1 MKPAPM
7 TQRYTF
13 ELARSPDQLRA
24 YLRLRR
30 DIFCDE
36 QALFWG
42 TDADEHDARAYPI
55 VALAH
60 GTAGAGADGTAG
72 AGAGAAGP
80 VVAAEIVGVVRIYEV
95 EPGLW
100 YGGRLGVA
108 RAHRQQGAVGGGLI
122 RKAVGT
128 AHAWGCR
135 RFLALVQEPNV
146 PLFERL
152 DWRSLERRI
161 YLSRMHHL
169 MEADLASYPP
179 DTEPRPAMPDAL
191 PETLTDELPEALAE
205 AVR

>member
-1 MKPAPM
+1 MQPARM
-7 TQRYTF
+7 TRRYTF
-13 ELARSPDQLRA
+13 ELVRSPDQHRA

-36 QALFWG
+36 QALFRG
-42 TDADEHDARAYPI
+42 TDEDEHDARAYPI

-60 GTAGAGADGTAG
+60 GTVGADSK
-72 AGAGAAGP
+72 AGAAGP
-80 VVAAEIVGVVRIYEV
+80 GAEHLAAPEVVGVVRIYEV

-108 RAHRQQGAVGGGLI
+108 RAHRQQGAVGQGLI

-128 AHAWGCR
+128 AHGWGCR

-179 DTEPRPAMPDAL
+179 DTEPRPSR
-191 PETLTDELPEALAE
+191 PEALLE
-205 AVR
+205 ATAAALSEAGR

>member
-1 MKPAPM
+1 MIEPAPM
-7 TQRYTF
+7 TRRYSF
-13 ELARSPDQLRA
+13 ELVRSLDQHRA

-36 QALFWG
+36 QKLFG
-42 TDADEHDARAYPI
+42 VTDEDEHDARAYPI

-60 GTAGAGADGTAG
+60 GAAGAAAPGAGAPGVEHAM
-72 AGAGAAGP
+72 AP
-80 VVAAEIVGVVRIYEV
+80 EVVGVVRIYEV

-108 RAHRQQGAVGGGLI
+108 RAHRQQGAVGRGLI

-128 AHAWGCR
+128 AHGWGCR

-146 PLFERL
+146 PLFESL
-152 DWRSLERRI
+152 DWRSLERRV

-169 MEADLASYPP
+169 MEAGLASYPP
-179 DTEPRPAMPDAL
+179 DTEARPAPSV
-191 PETLTDELPEALAE
+191 ALAE

>member
-1 MKPAPM
+1 MQPAPM

-36 QALFWG
+36 QALFRE
-42 TDADEHDARAYPI
+42 TDEDEHDAGAHPI

-60 GTAGAGADGTAG
+60 GMAGADGTAA
-72 AGAGAAGP
+72 AGAPAAGP
-80 VVAAEIVGVVRIYEV
+80 MAGPEIVGVVRIYEV

-108 RAHRQQGAVGGGLI
+108 RAHRQQGAVGRGLI

-128 AHAWGCR
+128 AHGWGCQ

-169 MEADLASYPP
+169 MEADLACYPP
-179 DTEPRPAMPDAL
+179 DTEPRPALPDARSSAL
-191 PETLTDELPEALAE
+191 PAALAE

>member
-1 MKPAPM
+1 M
-7 TQRYTF
+7 TPRYTF
-13 ELARSPDQLRA
+13 ELVRSPDLHRA

-36 QALFWG
+36 QKLFRA
-42 TDADEHDARAYPI
+42 TDEDEHDARAYPI

-60 GTAGAGADGTAG
+60 GTAGAGDPEAVSD
-72 AGAGAAGP
+72 
-80 VVAAEIVGVVRIYEV
+80 VVGVVRIYEV

-108 RAHRQQGAVGGGLI
+108 RAHRHQGAVGRGLI

-128 AHAWGCR
+128 AHGWGCR

-152 DWRSLERRI
+152 DWRSLERRV

-179 DTEPRPAMPDAL
+179 DIEPRLAL
-191 PETLTDELPEALAE
+191 PEVASEALAE

>member
-7 TQRYTF
+7 TRRYTF
-13 ELARSPDQLRA
+13 ELVRSPDQHRA

-36 QALFWG
+36 QELFRG
-42 TDADEHDARAYPI
+42 TDEDEHDARAYPI

-60 GTAGAGADGTAG
+60 GMAGAGAPG
-72 AGAGAAGP
+72 AEHLAAP
-80 VVAAEIVGVVRIYEV
+80 EIVGVVRIYEV

-108 RAHRQQGAVGGGLI
+108 RAHRQQGAVGRGLI

-128 AHAWGCR
+128 AHGWGCR
-135 RFLALVQEPNV
+135 RFLALVQEANV

-152 DWRSLERRI
+152 DWRSLEQRL

-179 DTEPRPAMPDAL
+179 DSEPRPAL
-191 PETLTDELPEALAE
+191 PEALSSLLPGALAE